1 MPRALINKVGSMQ
14 LKKKKGS
21 VSREREILRKKNL
34 KKNTKKHSTDKK
46 HCNRS
51 ENAFDGLKSR
61 LNTAE
66 VKNL

>member
-34 KKNTKKHSTDKK
+34 KKTQKNIQRIK
-46 HCNRS
+46 
-51 ENAFDGLKSR
+51 
-61 LNTAE
+61 NTATE
-66 VKNL
+66 VRMPLMGLRAD

>member
-14 LKKKKGS
+14 LKKKKGQCKQ
-21 VSREREILRKKNL
+21 REGNPKKKNL